1 MSGADREPE
10 ETIEQIQQEIART
23 RHALAQTVEE
33 LSAKLDVGAQARG
46 YLHRVRDVALDVE
59 GRPRVGV
66 LIAVIGAAGIVLLV
80 VSRGSRR

>member
-23 RHALAQTVEE
+23 RRELAQTVEE

-46 YLHRVRDVALDVE
+46 YLHRVRDVALDRQ
-59 GRPRVGV
+59 GRPRVEV
-66 LIAVIGAAGIVLLV
+66 LIGVIATAGIVLLV
-80 VSRGSRR
+80 LSRGSRR